1 MSKLLIISEAS
12 DLDCQKLI
20 ARTGSN
26 SVRRI
31 LAASKNTNSEL
42 FNQFLFDKDP
52 TIASWSS
59 AHATDTNSLLQI
71 LKKFPARAPW
81 IIRNPNLLYENYEAL
96 LSSANPAVR
105 LAIYIN
111 PATPI
116 EIRKNRMTNSEMV
129 SVCDIGGYL
138 GASVV
143 RSHALLANNEWL
155 FEDISNLPL
164 VIKRAIANSSNLTAA
179 NVETIT
185 KLGWHGWTGF
195 RKHPLNNGRNLSTL
209 NLDELLS
216 LQCSVGD
223 EEAIK
228 RSNFTLA
235 NARNI
240 LSRELNHAEPY
251 IIAKILSIFGAIA
264 ACGGANIAGT
274 RIKSSA
280 WLNPLALQWDN
291 FRNSDDKIVAS
302 VISTLS
308 NNITA
313 WENFLELTKDSD
325 LSLEQIA
332 DAATRI

>member
-31 LAASKNTNSEL
+31 LAASKNTNSEI

-52 TIASWSS
+52 TIASWAS
-59 AHATDTNSLLQI
+59 AHATDIKSLLQI

-164 VIKRAIANSSNLTAA
+164 VIKRAIANSPNLTAV
-179 NVETIT
+179 NVESIT

-195 RKHPLNNGRNLSTL
+195 RKHPLNNGRILSTL

-228 RSNFTLA
+228 RSDFTLA

-251 IIAKILSIFGAIA
+251 IIAKILSIFGATA
-264 ACGGANIAGT
+264 ACGGANISGT

-291 FRNSDDKIVAS
+291 FRNSNDKIVAS

-332 DAATRI
+332 DVATRI